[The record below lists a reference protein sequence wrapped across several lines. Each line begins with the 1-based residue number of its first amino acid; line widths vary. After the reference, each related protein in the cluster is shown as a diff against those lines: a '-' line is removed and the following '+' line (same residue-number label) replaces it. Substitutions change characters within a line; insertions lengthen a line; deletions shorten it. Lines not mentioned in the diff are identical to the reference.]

1 MGTVC
6 RDLTGKNEVL
16 FIYTQRYVPGR
27 AFEAIGSL
35 GGLTLASQVS
45 VRGYQ
50 GYSFAGI
57 TPKVIRLIRQ
67 HREKLYA
74 VCFYCDFDFFSSLV
88 VIFVSCI
95 ADDCIEFA
103 FFG

>member
-35 GGLTLASQVS
+35 GGLTLAS
-45 VRGYQ
+45 R
-50 GYSFAGI
+50 
-57 TPKVIRLIRQ
+57 
-67 HREKLYA
+67 HREPGRTDAGLPGER
-74 VCFYCDFDFFSSLV
+74 VRL
-88 VIFVSCI
+88 
-95 ADDCIEFA
+95 
-103 FFG
+103 